1 MKRNVFFAYGLVAYV
16 CFLATFLYAIGFVEN
31 RIVPKSI
38 DSGDAGPLG
47 TAILINVLL
56 LGLFGVQHSIMA
68 RPAFKKWWTRFVP
81 QPIERSTYVLAT
93 CIVLPLMMW
102 QWRPIGGTIWQVE
115 QPWGLVLTGIALAG
129 WLLVLYSTF
138 VIDHFDLFGLRQVY
152 LQLRGVE
159 YTNSAFQVKT
169 VYRFVRHP
177 LMLGFMIAFWFTPHM
192 TSGHL
197 LFAIVTTA
205 YVLVAIML
213 EERDLL
219 AMLGPDYAEYR
230 RRTPMLLPFLKGRPA
245 APPSGEPGG

>member
-1 MKRNVFFAYGLVAYV
+1 MGRFLSLVYGAVCYVIFFGT
-16 CFLATFLYAIGFVEN
+16 FLAAIWFVWRLN
-31 RIVPKSI
+31 T
-38 DSGDAGPLG
+38 APLG
-47 TAILINVLL
+47 EAPESLLNAFLINGAF
-56 LGLFGVQHSIMA
+56 LGLFAVQHSIMA

-102 QWRPIGGTIWQVE
+102 QWRPIGGTVWQVE
-115 QPWGLVLTGIALAG
+115 QPWGLVLTGIALGG

-138 VIDHFDLFGLRQVY
+138 VIDHFDLFGVRQVF

-159 YTNSAFQVKT
+159 YTDSPFQVKT

-177 LMLGFMIAFWFTPHM
+177 LMLGFLIAFWFTPHM
-192 TSGHL
+192 TGGHL

-205 YVLVAIML
+205 YVLVAIVL

-230 RRTPMLLPFLKGRPA
+230 RRTPMLLPFPRRIA
-245 APPSGEPGG
+245 ADVPTPKADA